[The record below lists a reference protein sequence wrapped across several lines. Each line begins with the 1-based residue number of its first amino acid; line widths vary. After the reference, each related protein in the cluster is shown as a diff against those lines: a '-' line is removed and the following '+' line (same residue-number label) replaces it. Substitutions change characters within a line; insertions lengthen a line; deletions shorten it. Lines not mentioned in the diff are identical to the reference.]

1 MNRELIDIK
10 KQFGRDI
17 TFENVLPLSLNTDV
31 ELIEVQ
37 DKITDKE
44 LSKDIRELCISKAVA
59 RQWLFQARIKYNGKE
74 FNIPAYPIGDSAIGS
89 LNDYDMRT
97 ATGATLIRFKKLKD
111 RKNLNI
117 VFNYM
122 TFLTLL
128 SQDLISVKGGDF
140 LILGYD
146 TEADYWAMAERLRG
160 KYATITYWLNRTM
173 DSARVFTTDHTEQY
187 GIIDT
192 LPMLHRAFDIGYL
205 WRENIRCGHP
215 MPQWQ
220 SCARCALFCKCKP
233 LRSRWHE
240 VCKRY
245 KPIDTD
251 GQPTEGGKRYIF
263 I

>member
-1 MNRELIDIK
+1 MELIDIK

-17 TFENVLPLSLNTDV
+17 TFESVLPLKYNSGV
-31 ELIEVQ
+31 ELLDVY

-44 LSKDIRELCISKAVA
+44 LYKEARQLYICPEVS

-74 FNIPAYPIGDSAIGS
+74 LDIPAYLIGDSGIGS
-89 LNDYDMRT
+89 FNDFHIRT
-97 ATGATLIRFKKLKD
+97 STGATLIKFKKWKN
-111 RKNLNI
+111 RKHLNI

-160 KYATITYWLNRTM
+160 KYATIIYWLNRTM

-192 LPMLHRAFDIGYL
+192 LPLLHGAFDIGYL
-205 WRENIRCGHP
+205 WREKTRCGHS
-215 MPQWQ
+215 MPCWQ
-220 SCARCALFCKCKP
+220 SCARCALFKTCKP

-240 VCKRY
+240 VCKRH
-245 KPIDTD
+245 KPIDIDGLPTD
-251 GQPTEGGKRYIF
+251 KGKRYIF

>member
-1 MNRELIDIK
+1 MELADIK
-10 KQFGRDI
+10 KQFGRNV
-17 TFENVLPLSLNTDV
+17 TFESVLPLSLNTDV
-31 ELIEVQ
+31 EIIEVQ
-37 DKITDKE
+37 DKITDTE
-44 LSKDIRELCISKAVA
+44 LLKDVRRLYISKEIR
-59 RQWLFQARIKYNGKE
+59 RQWLFQAKVRHDGKE
-74 FNIPAYPIGDSAIGS
+74 FNIPAYIIGENAVGS
-89 LNDYDMRT
+89 LNDRLIRT

-128 SQDLISVKGGDF
+128 SQDIISVKGGDF

-146 TEADYWAMAERLRG
+146 TEANYMAMAERLRD
-160 KYATITYWLNRTM
+160 KYVTITYWLNRTM
-173 DSARVFTTDHTEQY
+173 NNAMVFTTDHTNPN

-192 LPMLHRAFDIGYL
+192 LPMLYGAFDIGYL
-205 WRENIRCGHP
+205 WRMRLRNGHP
-215 MPQWQ
+215 MPRWQ
-220 SCARCALFCKCKP
+220 CCTRCALFSTCKP

-245 KPIDTD
+245 MPIDTD
-251 GQPTEGGKRYIF
+251 GQPTDGGERYIF